1 MKINFKKLDH
11 VQLIIPKGSEEK
23 ARKFYGGLL
32 GLEEIEKPESLRS
45 TGGVWYKIAGGELHL
60 GAVQDLQY
68 TKMKLELVKWNVE
81 PGFVFRKK
89 EHPAFEIEN
98 LVEVREFLKENG
110 VWLKEEVPIPGR
122 KRFSISDPFGNRIEL
137 LEYDK

>member
-1 MKINFKKLDH
+1 MKINFKRLDH

-45 TGGVWYKIAGGELHL
+45 TGGVWYEFAGGELHL
-60 GAVQDLQY
+60 GARTPNEIILSPD
-68 TKMKLELVKWNVE
+68 VKRN
-81 PGFVFRKK
+81 PGS

-98 LVEVREFLKENG
+98 LEAVKEFMKKEN
-110 VWLKEEVPIPGR
+110 VCLKEEIPIPGR
-122 KRFSISDPFGNRIEL
+122 NRFSFYDPFGNRIEL
-137 LEYDK
+137 LEYDE